1 MKKMPTIKSV
11 MTAFPYWVDIN
22 ESLASAEK
30 LMEEHEISHLPV
42 KQNGDLV
49 GVIAHHD
56 IEQAK
61 NNATDEAAF
70 ENLKIENICV
80 LDAYIVDL
88 DEPLDNIV
96 LHMANFHIGSALVMR
111 NERLAGVFTM
121 NDACRCFADF
131 LRYQFRPLNGNDI
144 A

>member
-1 MKKMPTIKSV
+1 

-22 ESLASAEK
+22 EPLSAAEK
-30 LMEEHEISHLPV
+30 LMQSHEISHLPV

-49 GVIAHHD
+49 GVIAHYD
-56 IEQAK
+56 IQKAK
-61 NNATDEAAF
+61 NDLKDASAYKE
-70 ENLKIENICV
+70 LKIENVCV

-88 DEPLDNIV
+88 DEPLDNVV

-111 NERLAGVFTM
+111 NDRLAGVFTV
-121 NDACRCFADF
+121 NDACRCFAEF
-131 LRYQFRPLNGNDI
+131 LRYQFRPLNGDDV